1 MTITPPS
8 TFVNLHGH
16 STLSIGD
23 AIGLPQH
30 HLKFAF
36 ENGSTALALTDH
48 GNAAGHSH
56 AFAGMKEL
64 AKQGKKIKSIPGV
77 EAYFIDS
84 LQDWKRL
91 YESARESGELSRNS
105 KKTTKASKPEIATIG
120 NELADAEKEL
130 AEKFQNADT
139 ENTEGSGTLVEDEAE
154 SKQQKWKNPL
164 YQRNHLVLLPKN
176 AAGLKAIYSLISES
190 NIRGF
195 YRMPRMD
202 FDMLQRYCN
211 GNVVA
216 LTAGLAGVPT
226 KVICDNLPAGDVIS
240 FDPTYL
246 SHNKE
251 KIQAGL
257 KTYIDRFQEA
267 LGPENFFLEIQFN
280 KLPLQHLVNLHI
292 LEAARKFGVKVVAT
306 ADSHYSNPSEWK
318 EREIYKMMAWASK
331 TKGAIDAST
340 IPQSVEDLKCELYPK
355 NHMQMWESFLK
366 TSAPYA
372 EAYAPYFDDVRQA
385 IELTYDI
392 AHQLIQ
398 DVEIDSKVKLP
409 ALAKIASP
417 PDGLDALMARSKDE
431 DDAAGRELARMAVEG
446 LKRKGKISPDY
457 VERLKMELEVVKHL
471 KFSKYFLTY
480 SKVMEVTGKE
490 MLIGNA
496 RGSAGG
502 SLLAYAI
509 GVTQVDPIRFN
520 LLFERFLNFKK
531 QGFPDIDS
539 DFSDRDRAVKILTE
553 FFGSD
558 SVIPVSN
565 FAQLQLKSLI
575 KDLGR
580 FYGIPFEQ
588 LNPVTARVEAEVL
601 KEKKKE
607 PGFDRGTWVLTF
619 EDAFEHSESFRE
631 LLDVHP
637 ELSRGIQ
644 VLFKQMRN
652 ISRHAGGVIITEE
665 ASKNMPL
672 LASKGEMQTPWPEGV
687 NYRHL
692 ESFGFLKFDI
702 LGIGTLRIFESCI
715 RRILKKEGNP
725 NPSFQDVKN
734 WFDENLHPDNNDMD
748 DMTVYK
754 NVFWEG
760 RYAGIFQFVKANTQE
775 FMRKMKPQSVID
787 IAVATSIFRPGP
799 LGLKVDKDFL
809 DNRLY
814 PDNVQYKHPVLR
826 EVFAETSG
834 LLVFQEQL
842 QMIYHKMAGVP
853 LNDTDGVRK
862 AFTKKEIS
870 GKEKAEKE
878 RQELRTTFIRLCE
891 EHDGTPESVS
901 APLFDNMQKLVAY
914 SFNKSHAVAYAITS
928 YQCAW
933 LLTYYPNEWIVS
945 YLDYSVNGKGKVVGQ
960 EDPKV
965 VALGEAK
972 VLGYTLEKADINYSE
987 EEFTLHPTKPK
998 TIVASFSS
1006 LKGLGA
1012 AAIQEIKEHRPYS
1025 SIYDIL
1031 MSPNGWRHSKFNKRA
1046 IETLIN
1052 LEALDSIGEVGDG
1065 KLFPNYRAVRA
1076 VVMDNFD
1083 DLKRISK
1090 LKKNNNP
1097 KIRYDELVASVQS
1110 TPDFTDEEKR
1120 TFMSELSGAVDFDL
1134 IVSPEIRYRLQE
1146 AGIESVDFWES
1157 KSVKCWA
1164 IVKSSMIAMTTTG
1177 KKYLKMRVVAET
1189 GKEYTMSVWSWLS
1202 HEIPKEGS
1210 MIIGNFDKDDFGFKA
1225 FPNNF
1230 ETVVLT
1236 EDVALPV

>member
-1 MTITPPS
+1 MPNNPPS
-8 TFVNLHGH
+8 KFVNLHGH

-36 ENGSTALALTDH
+36 ENGSDALALTDH

-84 LQDWKRL
+84 LESWKTL
-91 YESARESGELSRNS
+91 YEASKEAGLLSRTP
-105 KKTTKASKPEIATIG
+105 KKVTKAKTPEIQEIG
-120 NELADAEKEL
+120 NELADTQKEL
-130 AEKFQNADT
+130 SEKF
-139 ENTEGSGTLVEDEAE
+139 ENTDSASAENSGTLVEDETE

-216 LTAGLAGVPT
+216 LTACLAGVPT
-226 KVICDNLPAGDVIS
+226 KVICDNLPAGNVID
-240 FDPTYL
+240 FDPSYL
-246 SHNKE
+246 SCNKE
-251 KIQAGL
+251 QIQIGL
-257 KTYIDRFQEA
+257 KAYIDKFQEA
-267 LGPENFFLEIQFN
+267 LGEENFFLEIQFN

-292 LEAARKFGVKVVAT
+292 LEAARKFGVRVVAT

-331 TKGAIDAST
+331 TKGFIDAST
-340 IPQSVEDLKCELYPK
+340 LPQSIEDLKCELYPK
-355 NHMQMWESFLK
+355 NNLQMWDSFLK
-366 TSAPYA
+366 TSEPYA

-385 IELTYDI
+385 IEVTHDI
-392 AHQLIQ
+392 AHHLIQ
-398 DVEIDSKVKLP
+398 NIEVDSGVKLP
-409 ALAKIASP
+409 SLAKIATP
-417 PDGLDALMARSKDE
+417 PGGLDALMARSKDE
-431 DDAAGRELARMAVEG
+431 DDAAARELARMAVEG
-446 LKRKGKISPDY
+446 LKRRGKTTSEY
-457 VERLKMELEVVKHL
+457 VERLKMELGVVKHL
-471 KFSKYFLTY
+471 KFAKYFLTY
-480 SKVMEVTGKE
+480 AKIMEVVGEE
-490 MLIGNA
+490 MTIGNA

-531 QGFPDIDS
+531 QGYPDIDS
-539 DFSDRDRAVKILTE
+539 DFADRDRAVKILTQ

-588 LNPVTARVEAEVL
+588 LNPITAKVEAEVL
-601 KEKKKE
+601 SEKKKE

-619 EDAFEHSESFRE
+619 EDAFEHSKSFQE

-652 ISRHAGGVIITEE
+652 ISRHAGGVIITEN

-702 LGIGTLRIFESCI
+702 LGLGTLRIFESCI

-725 NPSFQDVKN
+725 NPSFKDIKD
-734 WFDENLHPDNNDMD
+734 WFHENLHPDNNDMD

-775 FMRKMKPQSVID
+775 FMRKMRPQSIVD

-799 LGLKVDKDFL
+799 LGLGVDKDFL
-809 DNRLY
+809 NNRLD
-814 PDNVQYKHPVLR
+814 PDNVQYRHPVLK

-853 LNDTDGVRK
+853 LDDTDGVRK

-878 RQELRTTFIRLCE
+878 RQELRKTFIRLCE

-901 APLFDNMQKLVAY
+901 APLFDNMEKLVAY

-972 VLGYTLEKADINYSE
+972 ILGFTLEKADINYSE
-987 EEFTLHPTKPK
+987 EEFTLHPTKPR
-998 TIVASFSS
+998 TIVSSFSS
-1006 LKGLGA
+1006 LKGLGS
-1012 AAIQEIKEHRPYS
+1012 AAIQELKEYRPYS

-1046 IETLIN
+1046 LETLIK
-1052 LEALDSIGEVGDG
+1052 LEALDSIEEVGEG
-1065 KLFPNYRAVRA
+1065 KLFPNYRAVSM

-1097 KIRYDELVASVQS
+1097 KIRYDELVASVQ
-1110 TPDFTDEEKR
+1110 TVPDFTSEEKR
-1120 TFMSELSGAVDFDL
+1120 RFMAELSGAVDFDL
-1134 IVSPEIRYRLQE
+1134 VVPPETRYQLQE

-1157 KSVKCWA
+1157 KSAKCWA
-1164 IVKSSMIAMTTTG
+1164 VVNSAMIATTKTG
-1177 KKYLKMRVVAET
+1177 NKYLKMRVAAET
-1189 GKEYTMSVWSWLS
+1189 GKEYTMSVWSWAK
-1202 HEIPKEGS
+1202 HEIPHEGNL
-1210 MIIGNFDKDDFGFKA
+1210 IIGNFDKDDYGFKA

-1230 ETVVLT
+1230 KVVTLT
-1236 EDVALPV
+1236 EIVDLVV